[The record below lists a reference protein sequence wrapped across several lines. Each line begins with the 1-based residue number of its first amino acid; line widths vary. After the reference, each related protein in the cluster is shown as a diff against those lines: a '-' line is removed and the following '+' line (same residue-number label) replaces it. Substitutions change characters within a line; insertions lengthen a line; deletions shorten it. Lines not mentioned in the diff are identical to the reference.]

1 MISKAVL
8 ITGCSTGIGRAT
20 AERSGAQWTH
30 GLRDGAAARSRSPIS
45 RSTAA
50 SCWRSTCA
58 TRRRC
63 RQRSHAVEREH
74 GAVGVLIN
82 NAGYG
87 SEGPAEEVPMSE
99 VRRQFETNVFGLLR
113 LTQLVLPGMRRQR
126 WGKIVNLSSMG
137 GRMTLPGGGIYHA
150 TKYAVE
156 ALSDALRFEVRGF
169 GVDVIVIEPGAIKT
183 EFGNTA
189 IARVDA
195 LGGSPD
201 YAAFRDVLKQQI
213 RDAYE
218 GPMGGLRRRTGG
230 GRQGDRESDHR
241 APAAHALRHHDGRA
255 HADRAAPLGCP
266 TAPSTPSCARSSSR
280 RARRAGLEPV
290 ERGDS
295 VAAGFASS
303 LAPPPGRRRSAALQ
317 RSVDRATRL
326 NYQPHR

>member
-1 MISKAVL
+1 MTTPSVSKVVL

-20 AERSGAQWTH
+20 AERLASNGHTVYASARRPESIADLAQH
-30 GLRDGAAARSRSPIS
+30 GCKLLALDVCDEASMQAAV
-45 RSTAA
+45 
-50 SCWRSTCA
+50 
-58 TRRRC
+58 
-63 RQRSHAVEREH
+63 HEVERAH

-150 TKYAVE
+150 TKYAIE
-156 ALSDALRFEVRGF
+156 ALSDAMRFEVGGF
-169 GVDVIVIEPGAIKT
+169 GVDVIIIEPGAIKT

-201 YAAFRDVLKQQI
+201 YAAFREVLKQQI
-213 RDAYE
+213 RNAYE
-218 GPMGGLRRRTGG
+218 GPMGAFAVGPEAVAKVIEKAITARRPKTRYVITMGARTLIGLRRWL
-230 GRQGDRESDHR
+230 
-241 APAAHALRHHDGRA
+241 P
-255 HADRAAPLGCP
+255 DRAFDAMLR
-266 TAPSTPSCARSSSR
+266 TMMK
-280 RARRAGLEPV
+280 
-290 ERGDS
+290 
-295 VAAGFASS
+295 
-303 LAPPPGRRRSAALQ
+303 PPRPAVG
-317 RSVDRATRL
+317 
-326 NYQPHR
+326 